1 MSIVRWLRGLIYV
14 ALASL
19 INSGFSYLP
28 AVPAIVTTWISR
40 VIMAVAAV
48 FMLKLAPAN
57 KRYRKAGIL
66 RAAMLACNLITA
78 FLFGSVLL
86 TFAASIFSIIAVY
99 QEYHAHSELIA
110 DKDVRLSGKWKN
122 LFVWSIAAALLLTF
136 GASIVA
142 VILMTA
148 DMLTSTSP
156 ISAIAIGLLH
166 IPERVVEIVY
176 ILYINKMI
184 SILDETGLER
194 N

>member
-66 RAAMLACNLITA
+66 RAAMLVCNLITT

-122 LFVWSIAAALLLTF
+122 LFVWSIAATLLLTF
-136 GASIVA
+136 GASILA

-148 DMLTSTSP
+148 DMLTSTSK
-156 ISAIAIGLLH
+156 IFAIAIGLLH
-166 IPERVVEIVY
+166 IPEGVIEIVY

-184 SILDETGLER
+184 SILDETGLEG